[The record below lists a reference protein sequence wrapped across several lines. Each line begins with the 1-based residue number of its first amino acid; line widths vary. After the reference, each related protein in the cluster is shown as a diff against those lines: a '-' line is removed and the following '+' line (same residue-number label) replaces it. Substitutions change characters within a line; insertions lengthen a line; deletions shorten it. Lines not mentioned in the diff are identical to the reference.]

1 MSPYNQNSLLV
12 AVIILGIGVVGALV
26 GAAQFR
32 SASPSR
38 FDKDTA
44 IFIIKMFAGI
54 PTVLI
59 SAAETGNLEY

>member
-1 MSPYNQNSLLV
+1 MNPYNQNSLLV

-38 FDKDTA
+38 VRQGHCHFHHQDVCRITA
-44 IFIIKMFAGI
+44 V
-54 PTVLI
+54 VLLI
-59 SAAETGNLEY
+59 LLLVRYG